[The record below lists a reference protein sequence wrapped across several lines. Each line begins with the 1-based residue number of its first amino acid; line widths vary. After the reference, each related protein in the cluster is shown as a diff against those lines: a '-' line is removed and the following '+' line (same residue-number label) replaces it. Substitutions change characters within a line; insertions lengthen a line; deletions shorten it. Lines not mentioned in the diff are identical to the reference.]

1 VGYNK
6 DKAGFLLGKWSNRQ
20 HSAVLAPRLPQ
31 ILSRNEDHKDL
42 SRFCHTLFGTRLAV
56 FSLHLMKTTILIA
69 DDHELVSKSV
79 SALLRAIPDF
89 HVLGECNNGRDLLT
103 MVAQLRPNVA
113 IVDLGMPGL
122 NGVEVARRVREI
134 SRSTR
139 VIILSGY
146 SDQVSIEQT
155 LEAGVAGYIVKS
167 GATTDLIRAIREGTP
182 KRVYLS
188 TEVAKVAEGAHFRGR
203 RRTGGRGRLSRC
215 PLSPREREVLQL
227 IVEGNSNKRIASVL
241 GITEATVKD
250 HRKHIKE
257 KLGIRDLPT
266 LTRYA
271 IGIGMI
277 RADML

>member
-1 VGYNK
+1 MSLWHK
-6 DKAGFLLGKWSNRQ
+6 
-20 HSAVLAPRLPQ
+20 
-31 ILSRNEDHKDL
+31 ISRNK
-42 SRFCHTLFGTRLAV
+42 LA
-56 FSLHLMKTTILIA
+56 SMKTTILIA
-69 DDHELVSKSV
+69 DDHVLVSKSV
-79 SALLRAIPDF
+79 SALLRSIPDF
-89 HVLGECNNGRDLLT
+89 HVLGECNNGRDLIKL
-103 MVAQLRPNVA
+103 VAQYQPNVA

-139 VIILSGY
+139 VIILTGY
-146 SDQVSIEQT
+146 SDQASVEQT

-188 TEVAKVAEGAHFRGR
+188 TEVAAIAERAGFRSSRRTARRGR
-203 RRTGGRGRLSRC
+203 VSRC

-227 IVEGNSNKRIASVL
+227 IVEGNSNKRIASML
-241 GITEATVKD
+241 GITEATAKD